1 MLVFKILAIFGML
14 SPIIYTLMWIL
25 GGFIVPEYSHL
36 HKDISSLFAVKA
48 HRRWLFQSLMIVCS
62 AFLLIFFASS
72 QWATNNGEGSI
83 VGSVLFI
90 ISGVMGLLVAC
101 LFPLDEG
108 GLPTAWRGKGHV
120 ILVVGMGILQI
131 VAMFFIFF
139 RLRLIV
145 GWNGLAIFTLVAAIV
160 SLILVGVMSFF
171 GGKPY
176 MGLAERFMA
185 SSYQIFYFVF
195 ALVVYLN
202 N

>member
-1 MLVFKILAIFGML
+1 MIGFKVLAVCGML
-14 SPIIYTLMWIL
+14 SPIIYTLMWII
-25 GGFIVPEYSHL
+25 GGFVVPGYNHL

-48 HRRWLFQSLMIVCS
+48 HRRWLFQSLIIVSS
-62 AFLLIFFASS
+62 ALMLVFFAGSH
-72 QWATNNGEGSI
+72 WATNNGEGSLAGPI
-83 VGSVLFI
+83 LFI
-90 ISGVMGLLVAC
+90 ISSVMGLLVAC

-108 GLPTAWRGKGHV
+108 GEPTTWRGKGHV

-131 VAMFFIFF
+131 AAMFFLFF
-139 RLRLIV
+139 SLRLV
-145 GWNGLAIFTLVAAIV
+145 DGWKGLAIFNLVAAIV

-185 SSYQIFYFVF
+185 SSYQIYYFIF

>member
-1 MLVFKILAIFGML
+1 LLVFKILAICGML

-48 HRRWLFQSLMIVCS
+48 HRRWLFQSLIIVSS
-62 AFLLIFFASS
+62 ALLLIFFAGSH
-72 QWATNNGEGSI
+72 WAANNGEGLI
-83 VGSVLFI
+83 VGSVLLI
-90 ISGVMGLLVAC
+90 ISAVMGLLIAC

-108 GLPTAWRGKGHV
+108 GEPTGWRGKGHV

-131 VAMFFIFF
+131 VAMFFLFF
-139 RLRLIV
+139 RLRLID
-145 GWNGLAIFTLVAAIV
+145 GWKGLAIFTLVAAIV

-176 MGLAERFMA
+176 MGLFERLMA
-185 SSYQIFYFVF
+185 SSYQIYYFGF